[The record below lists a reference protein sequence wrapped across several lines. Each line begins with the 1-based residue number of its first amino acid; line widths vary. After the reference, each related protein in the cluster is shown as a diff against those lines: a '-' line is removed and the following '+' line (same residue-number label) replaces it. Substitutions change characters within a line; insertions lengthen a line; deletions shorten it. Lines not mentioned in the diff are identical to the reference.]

1 MQTITRDH
9 VIYQMSAGHPCAARA
24 ISGETVI
31 FETWDCF
38 GGQIT
43 REDQHLNGIDWA
55 NINPAT
61 GPLYVEGAQ
70 PGDVLK
76 VEILHI
82 DLDDHGVMTETPG
95 EGPYGSSIP
104 DEATKILPVSMGCVT
119 FNDRLS
125 FPIRPMIGVIGTA
138 PAGEA
143 IPTGTPGPHGGNMD
157 CQRIG
162 PGSILYLPVE
172 VPGALLAMGDLHA
185 VMGDGEVCIC
195 GVEIS
200 GSITVRVTVLRDC
213 VLPTPFLV
221 TPEHFM
227 NIYAADTMDA
237 AAKGAVERMRAF
249 LIEQVGMEAHDA
261 GMVLSAVCDL
271 RVCQMVDPMITCRME
286 VSRDIPAAYGYAFP

>member
-1 MQTITRDH
+1 MQLITRDH

-24 ISGETVI
+24 VSGETVV

-43 REDQHLNGIDWA
+43 REDQHLGGIDWS

-76 VEILHI
+76 VEILEI
-82 DLDDHGVMTETPG
+82 ALDDHGVMTETPG
-95 EGPYGSSIP
+95 EGPYGALLQE
-104 DEATKILPVSMGCVT
+104 EATKILPVAMGRVT
-119 FNDRLS
+119 FNQKLS
-125 FPIRPMIGVIGTA
+125 FPTRPMIGVIGTA
-138 PAGEA
+138 PADEP
-143 IPTGTPGPHGGNMD
+143 IPTGTPGRHGGNMD
-157 CQRIG
+157 CNRICA
-162 PGSILYLPVE
+162 GSVLYLPVE
-172 VPGALLAMGDLHA
+172 VPGGLLAMGDLHA

-200 GSITVRVTVLRDC
+200 GAVTVRVTVLRAC
-213 VLPTPFLV
+213 PLPTPFLV
-221 TPEHFM
+221 TPERFM
-227 NIYAADTMDA
+227 DIYAADSMDA

-249 LIEQVGMEAHDA
+249 LIEQVGMEPHDA

-286 VSRDIPAAYGYAFP
+286 VPRDIPASYGYLFP

>member
-9 VIYQMSAGHPCAARA
+9 VIYQMSAAHPCAARA
-24 ISGETVI
+24 ASGETVV
-31 FETWDCF
+31 FETLDCF

-43 REDQHLNGIDWA
+43 REDQHLNGIDWT

-76 VEILHI
+76 VEILQI
-82 DLDDHGVMTETPG
+82 DLDNHGVMTETPG
-95 EGPYGSSIP
+95 EGPYGASIQE
-104 DEATKILPVSMGCVT
+104 EATKILPVAAGRVT

-125 FPIRPMIGVIGTA
+125 FPARPMIGVIGTA

-143 IPTGTPGPHGGNMD
+143 VPTGTPGPHGGNMD
-157 CQRIG
+157 CSRICA
-162 PGSILYLPVE
+162 GSILYLPVE

-200 GSITVRVTVLRDC
+200 GSVTVRVTALRHC
-213 VLPTPFLV
+213 ALPTPFLV
-221 TPEHFM
+221 TPERFM
-227 NIYAADTMDA
+227 DICAADTMDA
-237 AAKGAVERMRAF
+237 AAKDAVERMRAF
-249 LIEQVGMEAHDA
+249 LIDQVGMSAHDA

>member
-1 MQTITRDH
+1 MQTITRNH
-9 VIYQMSAGHPCAARA
+9 VIYQMSASHPCAARA
-24 ISGETVI
+24 ISGETVR

-43 REDQHLNGIDWA
+43 REDQHLNGIDWN

-61 GPLYVEGAQ
+61 GPLYVEGAR

-76 VEILHI
+76 IEILQI
-82 DLDDHGVMTETPG
+82 DLDGHGVMTETPG
-95 EGPYGSSIP
+95 EGPYGSSIRK
-104 DEATKILPVSMGCVT
+104 ESTKILPVSMGRIT

-138 PAGEA
+138 PVGEA
-143 IPTGTPGPHGGNMD
+143 IPTGTPGRHGGNMD
-157 CQRIG
+157 CNRICA
-162 PGSILYLPVE
+162 GSVLYLPVE
-172 VPGALLAMGDLHA
+172 VPGGLLAMGDLHA
-185 VMGDGEVCIC
+185 AMGDGEVCIC

-200 GSITVRVTVLRDC
+200 GAVTVRVTVLRDC

-221 TPEHFM
+221 TPERFM
-227 NIYAADTMDA
+227 NICAADAMDA
-237 AAKGAVERMRAF
+237 AAQGAVERMRAF

-261 GMVLSAVCDL
+261 GMALSAVCDL

-286 VSRDIPAAYGYAFP
+286 VPRDIPAAYGYAFP